1 MAIVDKSTD
10 HFNTLLYSGNGS
22 SGHAI
27 TGVGFAPNMV
37 WMKRRDSTP
46 NHYLWDTIRG
56 PEKAVQPNENYAQ
69 GIYNTNGLTAFGSD
83 GFTVGSDGDVNAGNM
98 VSWNWKAATSFSNNA
113 GANGATIASTGRINT
128 DAGFSIISWTGNGSN
143 AAKIAHGL
151 GSTPGMVITKRLN
164 STGDWQIGGASVNT
178 ARGGENSLLLL
189 NTTAAMDSNSE
200 VYQTFDSNTF
210 QVGVNASINANG
222 GTLISYCFAEKNGF
236 SKFGTYTGNGSTN
249 GPFSYTGFKPAFIIY
264 KGSSGSGAADNW
276 EQHDNKRDPLNP
288 MESVIYPNLSN
299 AESDPA
305 STTDRLDMLSN
316 GFKMRTSSG
325 DYNNSGSKYFYIA
338 FAENPFVTSTGNGSI
353 PGTAK

>member
-1 MAIVDKSTD
+1 MAIIDKSSDYFETK
-10 HFNTLLYSGNGS
+10 LYTGNG
-22 SGHAI
+22 GTLNV
-27 TGVGFAPNMV
+27 TGVGFAPNLV
-37 WMKRRDSTP
+37 WLKRRDSTG
-46 NHYLWDTIRG
+46 NHYVFDTVRG
-56 PEKAVQPNENYAQ
+56 ATQRLLPNDTAADAADS
-69 GIYNTNGLTAFGSD
+69 NTLSAFGSD
-83 GFTVGSDGDVNAGNM
+83 GFTVKSEADINASSGTF
-98 VSWNWKAATSFSNNA
+98 VSWNWKAETSFSNNA
-113 GANGATIASTGRINT
+113 GANGATIASTGRVNT

-210 QVGVNASINANG
+210 QVGVNASINASG

-264 KGSSGSGAADNW
+264 KGSSGSGTSDNW
-276 EQHDNKRDPLNP
+276 EQHDNKRDPINP
-288 MESVIYPNLSN
+288 MESVLYPNASN
-299 AESDPA
+299 AESDPS